1 MKSEQVGFLFVWL
14 MEIHMSSVRIC
25 ITFSSL
31 TIGIDMS
38 REGQDTIK
46 RFNHDIYMSRE
57 GQDTNNRFN
66 HGDVYIKR
74 GLVSH
79 YTV

>member
-1 MKSEQVGFLFVWL
+1 
-14 MEIHMSSVRIC
+14 MEIYLSRVRIC
-25 ITFSSL
+25 ITFTSL
-31 TIGIDMS
+31 TIG
-38 REGQDTIK
+38 
-46 RFNHDIYMSRE
+46 IYMSRE
-57 GQDTNNRFN
+57 GQATINRFN

>member
-1 MKSEQVGFLFVWL
+1 
-14 MEIHMSSVRIC
+14 MSSVRIC

-38 REGQDTIK
+38 REGQDSI
-46 RFNHDIYMSRE
+46 
-57 GQDTNNRFN
+57 NRFN

>member
-1 MKSEQVGFLFVWL
+1 MKSEQVGFLFVWS
-14 MEIHMSSVRIC
+14 MEIHMSRVRIC

-31 TIGIDMS
+31 TI
-38 REGQDTIK
+38 
-46 RFNHDIYMSRE
+46 DIYMSRE
-57 GQDTNNRFN
+57 GQATINRFN